1 MDLDSWIIFPLMKDN
16 FSYEFPTS
24 LFWRIEK
31 DAISGWYVLEVS
43 KHSHFPAASDHTQR
57 PQVPVGGPVDKHLPL
72 GECTVWADVLTSNL
86 KWYFV

>member
-16 FSYEFPTS
+16 FSYEFPIS

-43 KHSHFPAASDHTQR
+43 KHSHFPAVSDHTQR
-57 PQVPVGGPVDKHLPL
+57 PPVGEQWPL